1 MNMKKSIFATLLSAV
16 VLLLAGSY
24 ALDAKTAAVIKPYD
38 LRCNYHSEPIG
49 IDQTSPMLSWKIES
63 NVNNILQTAYQILV
77 SSSLEK
83 LDNGEADLW
92 DSGKVN
98 SSQFTGIVYSGAELQ
113 SRCKY
118 FWKVRIWTADDKV
131 TEWSDAAS
139 FEMGLLHESDWW
151 GGWIAY
157 SAGMPGRILYYKATV
172 AYGKKPVKEARI
184 YIAGLGFYE
193 LEINHKKVGDHV
205 LDPAQATYSKTIYYA
220 TYDVSDCFTEEA
232 NTIVVAVAPGW
243 YGSPKLRMQMHV
255 LFEDGTQAALTAGD
269 MRTITTGTTMYST
282 VYDGEIYD
290 GREENP
296 ELYQPYRPAGLMN
309 KVWGFA
315 YNTDE
320 PVGKMVSQ
328 QVEPIKVVESFAPA
342 SISEPEPGVY
352 VVDAGRN
359 LAGWAALS
367 VEGMGGKQVTLS
379 YAETIRDNGLV
390 NQDNLRNAKARDS
403 FIPAD
408 DAKMTW
414 EPKFTYHGFR
424 FVQIEGLDKAPSID
438 DVQIKVVRSAVEK
451 VSSFNCGNQL
461 LNDINTM
468 VVNTEASNL
477 HSVPTDCPQ
486 RDERMG
492 WLNDLTVSLYIAA
505 FNFDMSNFFPK
516 FFHDICDTQGED
528 GTITCVAP
536 FRFGARPADP
546 VCASFL
552 LFAYESYKFYGNKNL
567 IVDGFDNMKGW
578 VDYLYSRTDNGI
590 VNYSY
595 YGDWC
600 PPREFLVHPDSG
612 VSKYT
617 PGLYISSGYLYY
629 CATILSQM
637 AEVAG
642 RKSEVAKYKAM
653 AEEVAAAMNREY
665 WDESAGGY
673 GTNNQSA
680 NAFALFLGIVPEKNI
695 QRVVDNLVEDVKA
708 HDYHLTTGNLCTKY
722 LMEMLTEYGHADVA
736 YKVAT
741 QTTYPGWGFMLANGA
756 TTLWERWEY
765 LTGDAMNSH
774 NHPMMGSI
782 GSWFYKYLAGINP
795 EFDHPAFEHFIIKPY
810 IIDGLGFAEGE
821 MNTVKGKIRSA
832 WKTKGRNVTLEVTI
846 PAGTSATVYIPSAK
860 GFTPKEVGSG
870 QYTFK
875 STWK

>member
-1 MNMKKSIFATLLSAV
+1 MKRSLIVTFLSAV
-16 VLLLAGSY
+16 VIFLAGNH
-24 ALDAKTAAVIKPYD
+24 ALDARTVAVVKPYD
-38 LRCNYHSEPIG
+38 LKCNYHSEPIG
-49 IDQTSPMLSWKIES
+49 VDQMKPLLGWKIES
-63 NVNNILQTAYQILV
+63 NVDNTVQTAYQILV
-77 SSSLEK
+77 SSSPEK
-83 LDNGEADLW
+83 LERGEADLW
-92 DSGKVN
+92 DSGKVE
-98 SSQFTGIVYSGAELQ
+98 SSQFTGIPYDGAELQ
-113 SRCKY
+113 SRCRY
-118 FWKVRIWTADDKV
+118 YWKVRIWTGDGNA
-131 TEWSDAAS
+131 TSWSDAAS

-151 GGWIAY
+151 GGWVAY
-157 SAGMPGRILYYKATV
+157 SAGMPGRVLYYKATV
-172 AYGKKPVKEARI
+172 AYGRKPVKDARI
-184 YIAGLGFYE
+184 YIAGLGYYE

-220 TYDVSDCFTEEA
+220 TYDVSDCFTEDA

-243 YGSPKLRMQMHV
+243 YGTPKLRMQMHV
-255 LFEDGTQAALTAGD
+255 LFEDGTQAALTSGD
-269 MRTITTGTTMYST
+269 MRAVSTGPTMYST
-282 VYDGEIYD
+282 VFDGEHFD
-290 GREENP
+290 AREGNP
-296 ELYQPYRPAGLMN
+296 ELYTPYKPALLMN
-309 KVWGFA
+309 KLWAFA

-320 PVGKMVSQ
+320 PVGRMVSQ

-342 SISEPEPGVY
+342 AVTEPAPGVF

-359 LAGWAALS
+359 LAGWISLS
-367 VEGMGGKQVTLS
+367 VEGMGGKEVTLR
-379 YAETIRDNGLV
+379 YAETVRDNGLA
-390 NQDNLRNAKARDS
+390 NQDNLRNAKATDS

-408 DAKMTW
+408 DARITW

-424 FVQIEGLDKAPSID
+424 FVQIDGLQKTPSADDIRIKA
-438 DVQIKVVRSAVEK
+438 VRSSVEK
-451 VSSFNCGNQL
+451 ISSFNCSNQL

-468 VVNTEASNL
+468 VVNTESSNL

-552 LFAYESYKFYGNKNL
+552 LFAYESYKFYGNKSL
-567 IVDGFDNMKGW
+567 IVDGFDNMKDW
-578 VDYLYSRTDNGI
+578 VDYLYSRTDHGI

-600 PPREFLVHPDSG
+600 PPREFLAHPDGG

-617 PGLYISSGYLYY
+617 PGLYISTGYLYY
-629 CATILSQM
+629 CATLLSQM

-642 RKSEVAKYKAM
+642 RKPEAARYKAM
-653 AEEVAAAMNREY
+653 AEETAAAINREY
-665 WDESAGGY
+665 WDEAAGGY
-673 GTNNQSA
+673 AANNQAS
-680 NAFALFLGIVPEKNI
+680 NAFALFLGIVPEKNVS
-695 QRVVDNLVEDVKA
+695 RVVDNLVEDVKA

-722 LMEMLTEYGHADVA
+722 LMEMLTEHGHVEEA
-736 YKVAT
+736 YRIAT

-795 EFDHPAFEHFIIKPY
+795 EFKHPAFEHFTIKPC
-810 IIDGLGFAEGE
+810 IVKDLDFAEGE
-821 MNTVKGKIRSA
+821 MDTVKGKVRSA
-832 WKTKGRNVTLEVTI
+832 WHRKGRSLTLEVTI
-846 PAGTSATVYIPSAK
+846 PAGTSATVFIPSSK
-860 GFTPKEVGSG
+860 GYTSKEVGSG
-870 QYTFK
+870 YHTFK
-875 STWK
+875 TYM